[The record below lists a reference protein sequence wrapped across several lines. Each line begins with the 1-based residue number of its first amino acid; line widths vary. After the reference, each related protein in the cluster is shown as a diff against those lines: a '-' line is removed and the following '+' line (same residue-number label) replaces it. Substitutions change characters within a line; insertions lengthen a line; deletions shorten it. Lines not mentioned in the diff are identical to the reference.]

1 MRTAEPDRED
11 RFELPSALR
20 KLIIPRERLPS
31 GRRAQDPNP
40 AARKLNPAA
49 LKQEL
54 TARLTSLRLAQPAF
68 DAAIADPASDP
79 TLVALLRDED
89 LTDLQSLSP
98 AGAAIAA
105 SFSGRSPA
113 DASPAHAS
121 ATDPS
126 AAKTIDIWVHSRGL
140 PFAVAAFCVYVR
152 FNGQAHDNRHLR
164 PIARPLLDD
173 HNRTA
178 MLRLLEHVRAASDDD
193 YAAAM
198 AAAEDARKRAA
209 TTDLPRVVA
218 LFLFPDRHDW
228 RAEDLPAF
236 RRHVAATDYSMVLS
250 VIGADA
256 TTDLI
261 SLFDRYDETNRDYNG
276 TIHPTQD
283 LEQILRLVSW
293 LPTDEALQALIDRSA
308 HKLAGPILVAA
319 ARRFPRRAVRLLAE
333 AEPAKTTKTVTEI
346 LRIQVLSDP
355 ELATTLLPDLSAA
368 ARGRVEAVL
377 AARPNH
383 PVATPEQLPPVLVTP
398 PWLNRRDI
406 PKPVTIDGLTP
417 RSQNRV
423 VWLPG
428 EREQW
433 TARNDGFVP
442 AEGWQSVADALAQ
455 HRLTSSWQGQY
466 FVCYAPD
473 HLVRPLLGTWHPKFH
488 HAALLQGFAARY
500 ELLALPT
507 VRDRM
512 PAEQSRLLQPF
523 TGPEIATFMAD
534 CLNRPGLARMNART
548 WFGRHA
554 EDAVRDLTPAAV
566 GKPGVRRRAAEE
578 ALRLIAASGAADAAH
593 LADTADV
600 AACAHLAASSDLA
613 AAAAGASI
621 ASITSIT
628 SIAADE
634 YGAEAGAAVAAL
646 LADDGLHRLPRV
658 MPTLPA
664 WAEPATLP
672 PIVLADRSAVL
683 PEAAVRAI
691 TQMFAISR
699 LDAPYPGLAQVTAA
713 CDRASLAAFA
723 WNLFR
728 GWELAGASSKERWA
742 YEALAAFGDDD
753 TVRRLVPLIRAWPKE
768 NYIKRAFDGVDI
780 LAAMGSNA
788 ALSALSELAL
798 KGKPPRLRKY
808 AESRITLAAENLGLT
823 ADQLADRTVPDLGLA
838 ADGSL
843 RLDYGPRQFVI
854 GFDEQLKPFVTDQAG
869 KRLKTLPKPGVKDD
883 PIPAQAAYEQFSAL
897 KKAARALASEQIGRL
912 ERAMCRRRSW
922 SSEEF
927 EELLLGHP
935 LLRHVVRRL
944 VWTVFDAAPQ
954 NGGSAV
960 ASFRVAEDLS
970 LADAEDETYRLP
982 EGPAVAIAIAHPVD
996 LGDEAHTWS
1005 DVFGD
1010 YEILQPFPQ
1019 LGRPVFELFDAER
1032 AATILTRFSGRPASP
1047 FGIVGLERRG
1057 WLRGRVEDGA
1067 VWHDVI
1073 RPLGK
1078 DWELVASFSP
1088 GIAAWGIEGSGA
1100 QDISKVWIRTT
1111 GSPHQ
1116 SAGDSG
1122 IAFSVLDPVVA
1133 SEILRDLTEVTAQAT
1148 DSR

>member
-31 GRRAQDPNP
+31 GHRAPDPNP
-40 AARKLNPAA
+40 ATPDLNPATIE
-49 LKQEL
+49 QEL
-54 TARLTSLRLAQPAF
+54 AARLIALRLARPAI
-68 DAAIADPASDP
+68 DAAMADPASDP
-79 TLVALLRDED
+79 TLVAVLRNEG
-89 LTDLQSLSP
+89 LTGITDITDISALSP
-98 AGAAIAA
+98 AGAAVAA

-113 DASPAHAS
+113 EAS
-121 ATDPS
+121 A
-126 AAKTIDIWVHSRGL
+126 AETIDIWVHSRGL

-164 PIARPLLDD
+164 PVARPLLDD

-178 MLRLLEHVRAASDDD
+178 MLRLLEHVRTASDDD

-198 AAAEDARKRAA
+198 AAAEDARKSAA
-209 TTDLPRVVA
+209 TSDLPRVVA

-236 RRHVAATDYSMVLS
+236 RRHVAPTDYSMVLS

-256 TTDLI
+256 TPDLI
-261 SLFDRYDETNRDYNG
+261 SLFDRYDETNRDYNAMVH
-276 TIHPTQD
+276 TAQD

-293 LPTDEALQALIDRSA
+293 LPRDEALQALIDRSA
-308 HKLAGPILVAA
+308 HKLAGPVLVAA

-333 AEPAKTTKTVTEI
+333 AEAKPAKTKTVTEI
-346 LRIQVLSDP
+346 LRIQVLSAP
-355 ELATTLLPDLSAA
+355 ELATAVLPDLSAA

-383 PVATPEQLPPVLVTP
+383 PVAAPEQLPPVLVTP
-398 PWLNRRDI
+398 PWLNRRDL
-406 PKPVTIDGLTP
+406 PRPVTIDGLTP

-428 EREQW
+428 EREKW
-433 TARNDGFVP
+433 TARADGFVP
-442 AEGWQSVADALAQ
+442 AEGWQSVADALAE

-500 ELLALPT
+500 ELSALPT

-534 CLNRPGLARMNART
+534 CLSRPGVARLNART
-548 WFGRHA
+548 WFARHA

-566 GKPGVRRRAAEE
+566 GKPGVRRRAAEN
-578 ALRLIAASGAADAAH
+578 ALRLIAASGAADAANI
-593 LADTADV
+593 AATADV
-600 AACAHLAASSDLA
+600 ASVADVA
-613 AAAAGASI
+613 
-621 ASITSIT
+621 
-628 SIAADE
+628 SIAADG

-658 MPTLPA
+658 MPALPA
-664 WAEPATLP
+664 WAEPGTLP

-683 PEAAVRAI
+683 PEAAVRAVA
-691 TQMFAISR
+691 QMLAISR
-699 LDAPYPGLAQVTAA
+699 LDAPYPGLAHVAAA

-723 WNLFR
+723 WTLFR
-728 GWELAGASSKERWA
+728 GWELAGASPRECWA
-742 YEALAAFGDDD
+742 YEGLAVFGDDD
-753 TVRRLVPLIRAWPKE
+753 TVRHLVPLIRAWPKE
-768 NYIKRAFDGVDI
+768 HYIKRAFAGLDI
-780 LAAMGSNA
+780 LAAMGSNT

-798 KGKPPRLRKY
+798 KGRPPRLRRY
-808 AESRITLAAENLGLT
+808 AESRVAVVAENLGLT

-922 SSEEF
+922 SPEEF

-954 NGGSAV
+954 NGGRVV

-970 LADAEDETYRLP
+970 LADAEDETYSLP
-982 EGPAVAIAIAHPVD
+982 EGAAVAIAHPVD
-996 LGDEAHTWS
+996 LGDGAHAWS

-1010 YEILQPFPQ
+1010 YEILQPFAQ
-1019 LGRPVFELFDAER
+1019 LGRPVFELSDAER
-1032 AATILTRFSGRPASP
+1032 AATILTRFGGRPASP
-1047 FGIVGLERRG
+1047 FRIVGLERRG
-1057 WLRGRVEDGA
+1057 WRRGPVEDGA

-1073 RPLGK
+1073 RPLAE
-1078 DWELVASFSP
+1078 DWELVARFSP
-1088 GIAAWGIEGSGA
+1088 GIAAWGIDGSGV
-1100 QDISKVWIRTT
+1100 QDIGRVWIRTA
-1111 GSPHQ
+1111 G
-1116 SAGDSG
+1116 SAGHTPGGPG
-1122 IAFSVLDPVVA
+1122 ITFSVLDQVAA
-1133 SEILRDLTEVTAQAT
+1133 SEILRDLTEVM
-1148 DSR
+1148 DE